1 MVRPSAFALS
11 ESEASRRRVVFAS
24 SARRRPAF
32 VDAAELAALLR
43 SAADSAS
50 VEVLDAMEW
59 DPYDATFASD
69 ETRSST
75 PARPPWPLWT
85 RTETGA

>member
-1 MVRPSAFALS
+1 M
-11 ESEASRRRVVFAS
+11 
-24 SARRRPAF
+24 
-32 VDAAELAALLR
+32 DAAELAALLR

-69 ETRSST
+69 DDELDPGATAMAALDA
-75 PARPPWPLWT
+75 AR
-85 RTETGA
+85 ETGA